1 VSFTATPQAAGCS
14 ALASSIIDATRHAI
28 GVDRAAL
35 HEPCFGGNEWK
46 YLQECLD
53 TNFVSSVGRFVDRFE
68 EDLSAFTGAAH
79 AVAVVN
85 GTAALQVALKLVGV
99 GAGEEV
105 LSPALTF
112 AATSAAIA
120 YCGATPHFLDS
131 EAGTLGID
139 PAAAREYLASA
150 TELQG
155 GVCVN
160 RITGRAM
167 RAIVPM
173 HCFGHPVDIDGILAL
188 AHDFRLEIVE
198 DAAES
203 LGSYYNG
210 RHTGT
215 FGRVGTLS
223 FNGNKTITTGGG
235 GAILTNDRELA
246 RRAKHLTTT
255 AKIPHRWEYRH
266 DELGYNYRMPNLN
279 AALGCAQLERLP
291 ALLAAK
297 RRLHER
303 YLLAFKGVSGA
314 TIVREPEGCT
324 SNFWLQALL
333 LDNDCEHE
341 RDGLLAATNDAGV
354 MTRPVWALNHRL
366 PAFDQAPR
374 MALRV
379 AESLERRV
387 INLPSSAQLALAD

>member
-1 VSFTATPQAAGCS
+1 MSPTQTSQQPTSS
-14 ALASSIIDATRHAI
+14 ALADAIIGATRRAI
-28 GVDRAAL
+28 GTDRATL
-35 HEPCFGGNEWK
+35 HEPWFGGNEWN
-46 YLQECLD
+46 YLRECLD
-53 TNFVSSVGRFVDRFE
+53 TRFVSSVGSFVDRFE
-68 EDLSAFTGAAH
+68 ADLAAFTGAAH

-85 GTAALQVALKLVGV
+85 GTAALQVALRLVGV
-99 GAGEEV
+99 SAGEEV

-131 EAGTLGID
+131 DERTLGLD
-139 PAAAREYLASA
+139 PAAAREYLTRV
-150 TELQG
+150 TEMRG

-160 RITGRAM
+160 RDTGRAI

-173 HCFGHPVDIDGILAL
+173 HCFGHPVDLDGLLAL

-203 LGSYYNG
+203 LGSYYHG

-215 FGRVGTLS
+215 AGRLGTLS

-255 AKIPHRWEYRH
+255 AKVAHRWEYRH

-279 AALGCAQLERLP
+279 AALGCAQLEQLP
-291 ALLAAK
+291 GLLAAK

-303 YLLAFKGVSGA
+303 YLAEFEGVSGA
-314 TIVREPEGCT
+314 RILREPARCA
-324 SNFWLQALL
+324 SNFWLQALV
-333 LDNDCEHE
+333 LDSEHE
-341 RDGLLAATNDAGV
+341 QERDELLAATNDAGV

-366 PAFDQAPR
+366 PAFEGAPR
-374 MALRV
+374 MPLRV

-387 INLPSSAQLALAD
+387 INLPSSAQLALPG